1 MYEDR
6 KNAVITGSARGI
18 GRGIA
23 ELLAQKGLNVVISD
37 VLFEEAEKT
46 AQEIAGRY
54 GVKTLAVKTDV
65 TDPAAAQQLMDETRR
80 KLGSVDF
87 LVNNAGVTKDN
98 LSIRMSEK
106 EWDLVLDVNL
116 KGSFLCAQA
125 ATKEMMKQRFGRVVN
140 IASIAGILGSAGQ
153 ANYASSKAGLIGL
166 TKVLA
171 RELGSRNITVN
182 AVAPGFISTEMT
194 DKLPDK
200 VKEEYLAQI
209 PLKRAGTVL
218 DIAEAVAFLLSPAA
232 SYITGT
238 VINVSG
244 GLLI

>member
-166 TKVLA
+166 TTVLA

>member
-1 MYEDR
+1 MYEDK
-6 KNAVITGSARGI
+6 KNAIITGSARGI
-18 GRGIA
+18 GKGIA
-23 ELLAQKGLNVVISD
+23 ELLASKGLNVVISD
-37 VLFEEAEKT
+37 VLIDEAEKT
-46 AQEIAGRY
+46 AAEIAAKY

-65 TDPAAAQQLMDETRR
+65 TDPAGVQHLMDET
-80 KLGSVDF
+80 KKAFGSIDF
-87 LVNNAGVTKDN
+87 LINNAGITKDN

-140 IASIAGILGSAGQ
+140 IASVAGILGSAGQ

-194 DKLPDK
+194 DQLPEK

-209 PLKRAGTVL
+209 PLKRAGTVV

>member
-18 GRGIA
+18 GKGIA
-23 ELLAQKGLNVVISD
+23 DLLASRGLNVLISD
-37 VLFEEAEKT
+37 VLIEEAEKT
-46 AQEIAGRY
+46 AAEIAAKY
-54 GVKTLAVKTDV
+54 GVKTLAVRTDV
-65 TDPAAAQQLMDETRR
+65 TDPVAVQHLIDEA
-80 KLGSVDF
+80 KKAFGSIDF
-87 LVNNAGVTKDN
+87 LVNNAGITKDN

-140 IASIAGILGSAGQ
+140 IASVSGILGSAGQ

-194 DKLPDK
+194 DQLPEK

-209 PLKRAGTVL
+209 PLKRAGTVV

>member
-6 KNAVITGSARGI
+6 KNAVVTGSARGI
-18 GRGIA
+18 GKGIA
-23 ELLAQKGLNVVISD
+23 ELLARKGLNVVISD
-37 VLFEEAEKT
+37 VLIEEAEHT
-46 AQEIAGRY
+46 AREIAAQY
-54 GVKTLAVKTDV
+54 GVRTLAVKTDV
-65 TDPAAAQQLMDETRR
+65 TSPEAVQQLIDVT
-80 KLGSVDF
+80 KKTFGSVDF
-87 LVNNAGVTKDN
+87 LVNNAGITKDN
-98 LSIRMSEK
+98 LSMRMSEM
-106 EWDLVLDVNL
+106 EWDLVIDVNL

-140 IASIAGILGSAGQ
+140 IASVAGILGSAGQ
-153 ANYASSKAGLIGL
+153 ANYASSKAGVIGL

-194 DKLPDK
+194 DKLPEK

-209 PLKRAGTVL
+209 PLKRAGTVQ